1 MLANKMRKKLSM
13 NEWKVTIVD
22 RHRNHYYQPGFL
34 FVPFGI
40 NTPKQLAKPQRV
52 FFRKGIDRIQAK
64 VERVDPGSNRVEL
77 DNGEVLDYDL
87 LVIATGTR
95 IVPEE
100 TEGLKGDGWH
110 RDIFDFY
117 TYEGSV
123 ALAEKLRSWKGGK
136 LVVSITE
143 MPIKCPV
150 APLEFVF
157 LADWWFTKQGLRDK
171 VELTYVTPLP
181 SAFTKPKAAKVLGN
195 MLSERN
201 IKLEAEFSTGSVD
214 SARRKLISWDER
226 EVDYDLL
233 VITPVNMGAEY
244 IETSGLGDDLNF
256 VPTDPN
262 TLQTL
267 AHENIFAL
275 GDATNLPTSKAGSV
289 AHFQAEILEENILR
303 AIAGEPLKK
312 DFDGHANC
320 FVESGYGKAICIDFN
335 YDTEPLPGKFPY
347 GIIGPLS
354 LLKETRINHWA
365 KLSFRLL
372 YWRLL
377 KGLKVPMK
385 PQMSMR
391 GKVVQ

>member
-1 MLANKMRKKLSM
+1 MLANKMRKKLS
-13 NEWKVTIVD
+13 NQEWDITVVD
-22 RHRNHYYQPGFL
+22 RFRTHYYQPGFL

-40 NTPKQLAKPQRV
+40 NKPKQITKPQSQ
-52 FFRKGIDRIQAK
+52 FFRKGIQRIQAK
-64 VERVDPGSNRVEL
+64 VEKVVPASNRVEL
-77 DNGEVLDYDL
+77 DSGETLEYDY

-100 TEGLKGDGWH
+100 TEGLAGEGWH

-123 ALAEKLRSWKGGK
+123 ALAEKLKDWKGGK

-157 LADWWFTKQGLRDK
+157 LADWWLTKRGLRDK

-181 SAFTKPKAAKVLGN
+181 GAFTKPKAAKLLGN
-195 MLSERN
+195 MLNERN
-201 IKLEAEFSTGSVD
+201 IKLEADFATGSVD
-214 SARRKLISWDER
+214 SERRKLISWDER

-233 VITPVNMGAEY
+233 IITPVNMGADY
-244 IETSGLGDDLNF
+244 IEASGLGDDLNY
-256 VPTDPN
+256 VPTDPH
-262 TLQTL
+262 TLRSK

-275 GDATNLPTSKAGSV
+275 GDATNLQTSKAGSV
-289 AHFQAEILEENILR
+289 AHFQAELLEQNLLR
-303 AIAGEPLKK
+303 AIRGEPLKG

-335 YDTEPLPGKFPY
+335 YDTEPLPGKFPFSH
-347 GIIGPLS
+347 IGPLS
-354 LLKETRINHWA
+354 LLRETHINHWA
-365 KLSFRLL
+365 KLMFRLI

-385 PQMSMR
+385 PQMSMK
-391 GKVVQ
+391 GKVTE

>member
-1 MLANKMRKKLSM
+1 MLANKMRKKLS
-13 NEWKVTIVD
+13 NQEWDITVVD
-22 RHRNHYYQPGFL
+22 RFRTHYYQPGFL

-40 NTPKQLAKPQRV
+40 NKPKQITKPQSQ
-52 FFRKGIDRIQAK
+52 FFRKGIQRIQAK
-64 VERVDPGSNRVEL
+64 VEKVVPASNRVEL
-77 DNGEVLDYDL
+77 DSGETLEYDY

-100 TEGLKGDGWH
+100 TEGLAGEGWH

-123 ALAEKLRSWKGGK
+123 ALAEKLKDWKGGK

-157 LADWWFTKQGLRDK
+157 LADWWLTKRGLRDK

-181 SAFTKPKAAKVLGN
+181 GAFTKPKAAKLLGN
-195 MLSERN
+195 MLNERN
-201 IKLEAEFSTGSVD
+201 IKLEADFATGSVD
-214 SARRKLISWDER
+214 SERRKLISWDER

-233 VITPVNMGAEY
+233 IITPVNMGADY
-244 IETSGLGDDLNF
+244 IEASGLGDDLNY
-256 VPTDPN
+256 VPTDPH
-262 TLQTL
+262 TLRSK

-275 GDATNLPTSKAGSV
+275 GDATNLQTSKAGSV
-289 AHFQAEILEENILR
+289 AHFQAELLEQNLLR
-303 AIAGEPLKK
+303 AIRGEPLKG

-335 YDTEPLPGKFPY
+335 YDTEPLPGKFPFSH
-347 GIIGPLS
+347 IGPLS
-354 LLKETRINHWA
+354 LLRETRINHWA
-365 KLSFRLL
+365 KLMFRLI

-385 PQMSMR
+385 PQMSMK
-391 GKVVQ
+391 GKVTE